1 MKLRTVNPWG
11 LISLSAKKSYGPPNV
26 GLFQSDRILFE
37 GIAEPKEEIMPEKS
51 NQELPSEQLAPAPEP
66 SQG

>member
-1 MKLRTVNPWG
+1 MKIRTVNPWG

-37 GIAEPKEEIMPEKS
+37 GATEPKAEIISEES
-51 NQELPSEQLAPAPEP
+51 NQELSSQQPTQNTYEP
-66 SQG
+66 KI